1 MFIQQKIFKALME
14 NTVFQPLYRLDQSD
28 EGESFQ
34 KEVLNDFYICCV
46 SREASILAR
55 KEVLTGKGKFGI
67 TGDGKEVAQIAL
79 AKAIRQGDWRS
90 GYYRDQ
96 TLLFALG
103 EASVEEYFAQ
113 LYADPYNDPFS
124 SGRQMMTHFAS
135 RLVDEEG
142 NWTDHLSQ
150 FNSSSDISC
159 TAGQMGRA
167 IGLAL
172 ASRKYRTLP
181 GIAQDSF
188 SRFGNEV
195 VVCTIGDGS
204 TSEGA
209 FWECVNASCVKRI
222 PIAYCI
228 WDDGYAISVPTQYQT
243 TKGSISKAME
253 GLLIEDPDGTGMRIY
268 VAKAWDYSGLCEMF
282 AQGIEKIRKTQV
294 PAMFHVQ
301 EATQPLGHSTSGSHE
316 RYKPAAR
323 ILWEREMDC
332 IIAFEAWIVHHKIAA
347 VEELQEIRNK
357 AKQYARDCKQRAWNL
372 YIKPVLQDRDVL
384 RRLLEKDR
392 DFCPALIPHLDT
404 LAQSVQPFRSELLA
418 LARQAYFDLAHQA
431 HFDPGGQDVDR
442 VQDLEI
448 YIQQRFKQQEKF
460 YGTHLYTENS
470 NSALQVVAVPP
481 IYNEDAPVVNAF
493 EILNKYFDY
502 ALAKYDK
509 LMVFGEDVGRLGD
522 VNQGLMNM
530 QAKYGED
537 RVFDA
542 GLREWTIIG
551 QAIGLA
557 MRGFR
562 PIAEIQYLDY
572 LVYGMA
578 PLTDDLSTLS
588 YRSNGIQKAPAI
600 IRTRGHRLE
609 GIWHTGS
616 PMAMLLHSFRG
627 IYILVPRNMVQAAG
641 MYETM
646 LQSSDPCIL
655 VECLNGYRQKEAL
668 PSNIGEYTI
677 PLGHAEILIEGTDI
691 TLVTYG
697 ACIRICEKAI
707 SLLTAQQISVELIDV
722 QTLNPFDLT
731 NEILK
736 SLKKTNRI
744 LFVDEDVPG
753 GATGFMLQEVIE
765 NRGGFDYLEISPR
778 TLTAK
783 AHRTPYGS
791 DGDYYTKPNSEDVLE
806 VIYDMMRECDP
817 AKFPLVSL
825 S

>member
-1 MFIQQKIFKALME
+1 ME
-14 NTVFQPLYRLDQSD
+14 NTVFQPLYSLDASN
-28 EGESFQ
+28 GEDSFQ
-34 KEVLNDFYICCV
+34 KEVLNDYYICCV

-67 TGDGKEVAQIAL
+67 TGDGKELAQVAL
-79 AKAIRQGDWRS
+79 AKAIRKGDWRA

-113 LYADPYNDPFS
+113 LYADPYHDPFS

-150 FNSSSDISC
+150 FNSSSDVSC

-167 IGLAL
+167 IGLAV

-181 GIAQDSF
+181 GISHERF
-188 SRFGNEV
+188 SSNGSEV
-195 VVCTIGDGS
+195 VICTIGDGS

-209 FWECVNASCVKRI
+209 FWEAVNASCVKRI
-222 PIAYCI
+222 PIAYCV
-228 WDDGYAISVPTQYQT
+228 WDDGYAISVPTEYQT
-243 TKGSISKAME
+243 TKGSISRAME
-253 GLLIEDPDGTGMRIY
+253 GLLIEDPEGSGMRIY
-268 VAKAWDYSGLCEMF
+268 VAKAWDYPGLCEMF
-282 AQGIEKIRKTQV
+282 AAGIDKIRTTLV
-294 PAMFHVQ
+294 PALFHVQ
-301 EATQPLGHSTSGSHE
+301 DATQPMGHSTSGSHE
-316 RYKPAAR
+316 RYKPASR

-332 IIAFEAWIVHHKIAA
+332 IIAFEAWMVHHKITDQ
-347 VEELQEIRNK
+347 ETLQDIRNK
-357 AKQYARDCKQRAWNL
+357 AKQYARDCRKRAWDE
-372 YIKPVLQDRDVL
+372 YIRPVLQDRDVL
-384 RRLLEKDR
+384 RRLLERDR
-392 DFCPALIPHLDT
+392 ETLPEIQPHLEE
-404 LAQSVQPFRSELLA
+404 LIQLVNPYRSEILA
-418 LARQAYFDLAHQA
+418 LARRAYYQLAARNGHDSGELA
-431 HFDPGGQDVDR
+431 AF
-442 VQDLEI
+442 
-448 YIQQRFKQQEKF
+448 IQERFSQQYEL
-460 YGTHLYTENS
+460 YGTHLYTENEY
-470 NSALQVVAVPP
+470 SALKVPVIP
-481 IYNEDAPVVNAF
+481 PRYDGQNPVINAF
-493 EILNKYFDY
+493 EVLNRYFDHAFSKY
-502 ALAKYDK
+502 EKLLA
-509 LMVFGEDVGRLGD
+509 FGEDVGRLGD
-522 VNQGLMNM
+522 VNQGMMNM
-530 QAKYGED
+530 QAKYGEE
-537 RVFDA
+537 RIFDA
-542 GLREWTIIG
+542 GLREWTIVG

-578 PLTDDLSTLS
+578 PLTDDLATLS
-588 YRSNGIQKAPAI
+588 YRTKGIQKAPAI

-655 VECLNGYRQKEAL
+655 VECLNGYRQKETL
-668 PSNIGEYTI
+668 PSNIGEYTV
-677 PLGHAEILIEGTDI
+677 PLGHAEILHPGTDI
-691 TLVTYG
+691 TVVTYG
-697 ACIRICEKAI
+697 ACVRVCEKALEI
-707 SLLTAQQISVELIDV
+707 LSSQSISVELIDV

-731 NEILK
+731 DEIFK

-753 GATGFMLQEVIE
+753 GATAYMMHEVVE
-765 NRGGFDYLEISPR
+765 ERGGFDYLEIAPR

-783 AHRTPYGS
+783 PHRTPYGS
-791 DGDYYTKPNSEDVLE
+791 DGDYYTKPNPEDVVE
-806 VIYDMMRECDP
+806 EIYDMMRECDP
-817 AKFPLVSL
+817 AQFPMVSL